1 MVQSPLPFVNGLVT
15 GSVSL
20 AANSVAT
27 SARMALKS
35 EELLEEVIL
44 TLRASRPIIEAL
56 GVAIEAG
63 LLDDI
68 NALVTTASETQDDVK
83 AAREA
88 IERLVSVINTT
99 LDGVGG
105 VPGAQL
111 ILKGFAR
118 VAGGTKTAVPVVL
131 SEPDLKPAPKAP
143 AKAKVPNPVEVGT
156 AAARAAA
163 KVANAATPKPK
174 KPKQPTT

>member
-1 MVQSPLPFVNGLVT
+1 MVQSPLPLVNSLVT

-44 TLRASRPIIEAL
+44 TLRAARPLIEAL
-56 GVAIEAG
+56 STAVEDG

-68 NALVTTASETQDDVK
+68 NELLSTVSETQDDVK
-83 AAREA
+83 AARDA
-88 IERLVSVINTT
+88 IERLVGIINTT

-111 ILKGFAR
+111 ILKSVAR
-118 VAGGTKTAVPVVL
+118 VTSGTRP
-131 SEPDLKPAPKAP
+131 P
-143 AKAKVPNPVEVGT
+143 AKAKVPHPVDVV
-156 AAARAAA
+156 AAAA
-163 KVANAATPKPK
+163 KVAGAAGAKAKPSA
-174 KPKQPTT
+174 

>member
-1 MVQSPLPFVNGLVT
+1 MVQSPLPLVSSLVT

-44 TLRASRPIIEAL
+44 TLRTARPLIEAL
-56 GVAIEAG
+56 SEAVESG
-63 LLDDI
+63 LLDDV
-68 NALVTTASETQDDVK
+68 NELLSTVSETQDDVR
-83 AAREA
+83 AARDA
-88 IERLVSVINTT
+88 IERLVGSVNTT

-111 ILKGFAR
+111 ILKGVAR
-118 VAGGTKTAVPVVL
+118 VASGTRPPATARI
-131 SEPDLKPAPKAP
+131 
-143 AKAKVPNPVEVGT
+143 PNPVEVGT
-156 AAARAAA
+156 AAAKAAA
-163 KVANAATPKPK
+163 KVASAAAPKS
-174 KPKQPTT
+174 KPAS

>member
-1 MVQSPLPFVNGLVT
+1 MVQSPLPLVNSLVT

-44 TLRASRPIIEAL
+44 TLRAARPLIESLSEA
-56 GVAIEAG
+56 VEAG
-63 LLDDI
+63 LLNDI
-68 NALVTTASETQDDVK
+68 NELLSTVSETQADVK
-83 AAREA
+83 AARDA
-88 IERLVSVINTT
+88 IERLVGIINTT

-111 ILKGFAR
+111 ILKGISR
-118 VAGGTKTAVPVVL
+118 VASGTKSAIPVTL
-131 SEPDLKPAPKAP
+131 SEPEPKRAKPP
-143 AKAKVPNPVEVGT
+143 AKAKMPNPVDVGT
-156 AAARAAA
+156 AAAKAAT
-163 KVANAATPKPK
+163 KVAGVARPKADD
-174 KPKQPTT
+174 

>member
-1 MVQSPLPFVNGLVT
+1 MVQSPLPFVNGLIT

-44 TLRASRPIIEAL
+44 TLRAARPLIEAL
-56 GVAIEAG
+56 SEAVEAG
-63 LLDDI
+63 LLDDV
-68 NALVTTASETQDDVK
+68 NALLATAGDTQEDIK
-83 AAREA
+83 AARES
-88 IERLVSVINTT
+88 IERVVGVINAT

-111 ILKGFAR
+111 ILKGMSR
-118 VAGGTKTAVPVVL
+118 VAGGTKGAIPVVL
-131 SEPDLKPAPKAP
+131 SGQDPASKP
-143 AKAKVPNPVEVGT
+143 
-156 AAARAAA
+156 R
-163 KVANAATPKPK
+163 
-174 KPKQPTT
+174 KPKQTTT

>member
-1 MVQSPLPFVNGLVT
+1 MVQSPLPLVNSLVT

-27 SARMALKS
+27 SARMAFKS

-44 TLRASRPIIEAL
+44 TLRAARPLIEAL
-56 GVAIEAG
+56 GEAVEAG

-68 NALVTTASETQDDVK
+68 NGLLATAGDTQDDIK
-83 AAREA
+83 AARES
-88 IERLVSVINTT
+88 IERLVGVINTT

-111 ILKGFAR
+111 ILKGVAR
-118 VAGGTKTAVPVVL
+118 VAGGTKSAIPVVL
-131 SEPDLKPAPKAP
+131 AAPEKPKPKSP

-156 AAARAAA
+156 AAAKAAA
-163 KVANAATPKPK
+163 KVAGAARK
-174 KPKQPTT
+174 

>member
-44 TLRASRPIIEAL
+44 TLRTARPLIEAL
-56 GVAIEAG
+56 GEAVEAG

-68 NALVTTASETQDDVK
+68 NGLLAKAGDTQDDIK
-83 AAREA
+83 AARES
-88 IERLVSVINTT
+88 IERLAGVINAT

-111 ILKGFAR
+111 ILKGVAR
-118 VAGGTKTAVPVVL
+118 VAGGTKTAIPVVL
-131 SEPDLKPAPKAP
+131 SEQDDDEERWPARVPKPVAA
-143 AKAKVPNPVEVGT
+143 G
-156 AAARAAA
+156 AAAAKAAA
-163 KVANAATPKPK
+163 KVAGAAAPKPR
-174 KPKQPTT
+174 KPKQPTA

>member
-1 MVQSPLPFVNGLVT
+1 MVQSPLPLVNSLLT

-44 TLRASRPIIEAL
+44 TLRAARPLIESLSEA
-56 GVAIEAG
+56 VEAG

-68 NALVTTASETQDDVK
+68 NELLSTVSETQDDVK
-83 AAREA
+83 AARDA
-88 IERLVSVINTT
+88 IERLVGIINTT

-111 ILKGFAR
+111 ILKGVAR
-118 VAGGTKTAVPVVL
+118 VASGTKSAIPVVL
-131 SEPDLKPAPKAP
+131 SKPS
-143 AKAKVPNPVEVGT
+143 
-156 AAARAAA
+156 
-163 KVANAATPKPK
+163 
-174 KPKQPTT
+174 

>member
-1 MVQSPLPFVNGLVT
+1 MVQSPLPLVNSLVT

-27 SARMALKS
+27 SARMAFKS

-44 TLRASRPIIEAL
+44 TLRAARPLIEAL
-56 GVAIEAG
+56 GEAVEAG

-68 NALVTTASETQDDVK
+68 NGLLSTAGQTQDDIK
-83 AAREA
+83 AARES
-88 IERLVSVINTT
+88 IERLVGVINTT

-111 ILKGFAR
+111 ILKGVAR
-118 VAGGTKTAVPVVL
+118 VAGGTKSAIPVVL
-131 SEPDLKPAPKAP
+131 AEPEAKPKPKSP
-143 AKAKVPNPVEVGT
+143 AKAKVPNPVAAGT
-156 AAARAAA
+156 AAAKAAA
-163 KVANAATPKPK
+163 KVAGKVTG
-174 KPKQPTT
+174 